1 MNIEQTTLAFI
12 LTTIQLC
19 ANILNLINVILSMV
33 NNYKLKANE
42 NNQFY
47 ERGGYN
53 DDVNTKKKLR
63 T

>member
-42 NNQFY
+42 NNQRLHDVEY
-47 ERGGYN
+47 Q
-53 DDVNTKKKLR
+53 DDRIQSSNIKN
-63 T
+63 